1 MVSFV
6 HLSSIRSSSSSTEG
20 APSTPTASV
29 SVLLR
34 LPFDVVTR
42 STSGRTID
50 PSYRGENYGLRCV
63 LSDI

>member
-29 SVLLR
+29 SVLLY

-42 STSGRTID
+42 SASKRTID
-50 PSYRGENYGLRCV
+50 PSCRGENYRLRCM
-63 LSDI
+63 LSNV